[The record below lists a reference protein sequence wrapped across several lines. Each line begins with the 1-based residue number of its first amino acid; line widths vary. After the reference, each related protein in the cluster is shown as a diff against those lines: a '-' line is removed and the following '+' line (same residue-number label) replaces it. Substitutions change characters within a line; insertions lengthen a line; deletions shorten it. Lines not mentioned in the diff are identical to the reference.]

1 MAATMGCTTLFAQS
15 YWSMSGNS
23 ASSSDFI
30 GTTNNVPFKIKSNN
44 ASRMIF
50 DGYKT
55 GIGTETPGANLH
67 LHSDYI
73 EQIGPG
79 IEPPIIG
86 GGRPTV
92 WEYRNCFRMTTPTT
106 GTGDSDGFSIK
117 QESLTAI
124 IQQHEAANLNI
135 YGYNGKGMSIL
146 ADGTVQM
153 GNGGEPGMMSIGSF
167 SSSATSSFTAYLGF
181 NVRRNGTQ
189 WVLKG
194 NGNTNGGAAIWGNTI
209 GDIYFAN
216 VPFDGT
222 SDQTITTND
231 LRSNVNLILHNDGL
245 LQAKEVKVT
254 LSDWPDYV
262 FGEEYKLMSL
272 GETEQYIRENGHL
285 PGVPSAQEV
294 VEDGLSLG
302 EMNARL
308 MQKVEELTLHVI
320 ELQKQIDELK
330 KEKDMK
336 ANIITISE
344 R

>member
-1 MAATMGCTTLFAQS
+1 
-15 YWSMSGNS
+15 MSGNS
-23 ASSSDFI
+23 ALSSDFI
-30 GTTNNVPFKIKSNN
+30 GTTNNMPFKIKTNN

-67 LHSDYI
+67 LHSEYMEI
-73 EQIGPG
+73 IGPG
-79 IEPPIIG
+79 IEPITG
-86 GGRPTV
+86 DGRPIV
-92 WEYRNCFRMTTPTT
+92 WKYENWFKMTTPTT

-117 QESLTAI
+117 QEASTVT
-124 IQQHEAANLNI
+124 IQQHEAANLDI
-135 YGYNGKGMSIL
+135 FGYNGKGMSIL

-167 SSSATSSFTAYLGF
+167 SSTATSSYTAYLGL
-181 NVRRNGTQ
+181 NVRRNGSS
-189 WVLKG
+189 WILKN
-194 NGNTNGGAAIWGNTI
+194 NGSNNGGAAIWGTTN
-209 GDIYFAN
+209 GDIYFAT
-216 VPFDGT
+216 VPSTGS
-222 SDQTITTND
+222 SDQTITTNV

-272 GETEQYIRENGHL
+272 DETEQYIKENGHL
-285 PGVPSAQEV
+285 PGLPSAQEV
-294 VEDGLSLG
+294 EDEGLSLG

-320 ELQKQIDELK
+320 GLQKQIEELRGNQK
-330 KEKDMK
+330 
-336 ANIITISE
+336 
-344 R
+344 

>member
-1 MAATMGCTTLFAQS
+1 MKKLVLSFFFLAATMGCTTLFAQS

-23 ASSSDFI
+23 ASSSNFI
-30 GTTNNVPFKIKSNN
+30 GTTNNMPFKIKTNN

-73 EQIGPG
+73 NQVIPG
-79 IEPPIIG
+79 IEPITD
-86 GGRPTV
+86 GGRPLEWTY
-92 WEYRNCFRMTTPTT
+92 ENCFRMTTPNT
-106 GTGDSDGFSIK
+106 GTGNSDGFSIK
-117 QESLTAI
+117 QEATTVT
-124 IQQHEAANLNI
+124 IQQHEAANLNLFC
-135 YGYNGKGMSIL
+135 YNGKGMSIL
-146 ADGTVQM
+146 YNGTVQM

-167 SSSATSSFTAYLGF
+167 SSTATSSFTAYIGF

-189 WVLKG
+189 WILKG

-209 GDIYFAN
+209 GDIFFAN

-222 SDQTITTND
+222 SDQTITTNE

-272 GETEQYIRENGHL
+272 DETEQYIKENGHL

-294 VEDGLSLG
+294 EEEGLSLG

-308 MQKVEELTLHVI
+308 MQKVEELTLHMI

-330 KEKDMK
+330 GG
-336 ANIITISE
+336 